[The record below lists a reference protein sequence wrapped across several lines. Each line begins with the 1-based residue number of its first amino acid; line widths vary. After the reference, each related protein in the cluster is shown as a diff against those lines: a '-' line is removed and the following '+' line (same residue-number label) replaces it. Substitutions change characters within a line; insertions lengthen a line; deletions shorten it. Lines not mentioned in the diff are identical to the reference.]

1 MSVGLADRI
10 EKKSSFIRQLMEKQ
24 DKIKE
29 DIAQNTVE
37 VLKMKKEFKEKTDW

>member
-1 MSVGLADRI
+1 MWRWKADRI

-24 DKIKE
+24 EKIKE

-37 VLKMKKEFKEKTDW
+37 VLEMKAESW